1 MPDSDVFSERP
12 TASGIDGNSLRE
24 TGRISFARWT
34 PSPNFGPR
42 PDGAGI
48 SLLVVHNIS
57 LPPGQFGGR
66 EIEDFFCNQLD
77 HSAHPYFKTIEG
89 VQVSAHL
96 LICRDGALVQFVSLL
111 DRAWHAGRSCFEG
124 QEECNDFSIGIELEG
139 TDDTPY
145 TTEQY
150 RMLAKVADLIM
161 TAWPD
166 ITANRITGHCD
177 IAPGRK
183 SDPGPAFDWR
193 YFRSALEIV
202 RGSGRN
208 V

>member
-1 MPDSDVFSERP
+1 LPDSDVFSERP
-12 TASGIDGNSLRE
+12 SASGTDGNSLRE

-96 LICRDGALVQFVSLL
+96 LIRRDGALVQFVSLL

-145 TTEQY
+145 TPEQY

-166 ITANRITGHCD
+166 VTANRITGHCD

-183 SDPGPAFDWR
+183 SDPGPAFDWQ
-193 YFRSALEIV
+193 YFRAALQAV
-202 RGSGRN
+202 QGSGRN